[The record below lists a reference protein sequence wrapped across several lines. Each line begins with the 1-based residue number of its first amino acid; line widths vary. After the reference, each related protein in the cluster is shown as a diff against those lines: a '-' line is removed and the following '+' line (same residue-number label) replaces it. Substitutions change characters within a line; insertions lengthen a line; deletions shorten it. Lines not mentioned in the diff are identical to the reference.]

1 MLFARSTLPFA
12 QLQFKVDSGVPAD
25 LKNAFISKAMF
36 DQIGKIHV
44 YIFHSFEKE
53 KDHEM

>member
-1 MLFARSTLPFA
+1 MLFARSTFA